1 MPETSPETSPEP
13 ARTCDTCASCCT
25 WLGIAKLKKHAGQ
38 TCTNLKNGD
47 PRKRC
52 GVYSTRPEACQVYL
66 CAWRIGLFPE
76 DLRPDLSGFIV
87 NAYPPDIFVIQ
98 MFDRNRAGSI
108 KDGKLHDALQRLF
121 ASGNITDLR
130 VIDTQKTQVL
140 HFLNGEIFEGKLL
153 KQLEYEDLRFTHEGN
168 AIGRY
173 EIKPKEEQS

>member
-1 MPETSPETSPEP
+1 
-13 ARTCDTCASCCT
+13 
-25 WLGIAKLKKHAGQ
+25 
-38 TCTNLKNGD
+38 
-47 PRKRC
+47 
-52 GVYSTRPEACQVYL
+52 
-66 CAWRIGLFPE
+66 
-76 DLRPDLSGFIV
+76 
-87 NAYPPDIFVIQ
+87 

-130 VIDTQKTQVL
+130 VIDTQKKQVL